1 MTESPEGYDVQAVE
15 SWIRD
20 HVDSLE
26 PPFKWIRLEG
36 GHSNL
41 TFKLID
47 SQGHEAVIRRPPQ
60 GQLLPKAHDM
70 SREWALISALGPTP
84 VPVPA
89 ALGFCESP
97 DVTGAWFYV
106 MGCIN
111 GRPLYTNEDTESWV
125 PEDKR
130 LTMAN
135 SFVDVLADLHDV
147 DPMAVG
153 LGDLGKHDSYVARQL
168 RTWYRSWN
176 ASIEGAEY
184 DDPRAHE
191 LQQFFLDNLPD
202 QGPIRVVHG
211 DYGPHN
217 CLIGPDSTV
226 AAVVDWEISTLG
238 DPLAD
243 LAYALNFF
251 PDPTDA
257 IPIAPEAAT
266 AVPGFPTRMQ
276 MAERYAE
283 RTGRDLS
290 KIDYYFGF
298 NRWKSACIV
307 HGVYA
312 RYMQGQ
318 KSSEGV
324 DLPHMKT
331 RIEGALTMA
340 EQAVSRL

>member
-47 SQGHEAVIRRPPQ
+47 SQGREAVIRRPPQ

-125 PEDKR
+125 CLLYTSD
-130 LTMAN
+130 A
-135 SFVDVLADLHDV
+135 AD
-147 DPMAVG
+147 
-153 LGDLGKHDSYVARQL
+153 
-168 RTWYRSWN
+168 
-176 ASIEGAEY
+176 E
-184 DDPRAHE
+184 
-191 LQQFFLDNLPD
+191 
-202 QGPIRVVHG
+202 
-211 DYGPHN
+211 
-217 CLIGPDSTV
+217 
-226 AAVVDWEISTLG
+226 
-238 DPLAD
+238 
-243 LAYALNFF
+243 
-251 PDPTDA
+251 
-257 IPIAPEAAT
+257 
-266 AVPGFPTRMQ
+266 
-276 MAERYAE
+276 
-283 RTGRDLS
+283 
-290 KIDYYFGF
+290 
-298 NRWKSACIV
+298 
-307 HGVYA
+307 
-312 RYMQGQ
+312 
-318 KSSEGV
+318 
-324 DLPHMKT
+324 
-331 RIEGALTMA
+331 
-340 EQAVSRL
+340 